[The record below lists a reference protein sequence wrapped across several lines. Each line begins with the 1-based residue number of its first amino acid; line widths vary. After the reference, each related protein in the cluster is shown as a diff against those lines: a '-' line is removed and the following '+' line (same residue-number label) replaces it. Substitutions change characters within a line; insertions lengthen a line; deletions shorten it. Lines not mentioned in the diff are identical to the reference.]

1 MTCGGGTQERNRS
14 ITQHALFGGN
24 KCIGDRTE
32 TQFCNSNGCPGLFIL
47 MSFAC
52 SISLKLVFIVNCVW
66 GPWSVWEACSVT
78 CGGGTL
84 EINRAITQKA
94 KYGGNECAGNDKE
107 TLLCSTNGCP
117 GFNNLSY
124 VFVLGSGTHK
134 NI

>member
-1 MTCGGGTQERNRS
+1 MAMNVV
-14 ITQHALFGGN
+14 
-24 KCIGDRTE
+24 
-32 TQFCNSNGCPGLFIL
+32 GLVKKHNPVIIMAAQVLIFHYYF
-47 MSFAC
+47 M
-52 SISLKLVFIVNCVW
+52 LVVSVTYLEFLIFTVNCIW

-84 EINRAITQKA
+84 EMNREITQEA
-94 KYGGNECAGNDKE
+94 KYGGNECTGNDKE
-107 TLLCSTNGCP
+107 TLLCSTNHCP